1 MTAEA
6 ARDQLVS
13 VEDYLA
19 MERASTEKHEYL
31 SGIVYAMAGATN
43 RHNRIASNILG
54 LLHAQLRGKR
64 CQPFN
69 SDTRVRTRRFEDIR
83 FYYPDAQIVCRQNPL
98 DDPFQDEPV
107 VVFEVVSASTRRTDE
122 QEKRVAYCSIPTMAA
137 YVVVEQERAAAIVW
151 RRAPIGFTRE
161 EYSGLDAVLPFPEV
175 EVQLPLREVFEG
187 ALDIATP

>member
-6 ARDQLVS
+6 AQDQLVT

-19 MERASTEKHEYL
+19 AERASTQKHEYL
-31 SGIVYAMAGATN
+31 CGVVYGMAGAGN
-43 RHNRIASNILG
+43 RHNRIATNIVVAIG
-54 LLHAQLRGKR
+54 AQLRGKN

-69 SDTRVRTRRFEDIR
+69 SDTKVRLRRFEDIR

-98 DDPFQDEPV
+98 DDAFQDEPV
-107 VVFEVVSASTRRTDE
+107 VVFEVVSDSTRRTDE
-122 QEKRVAYCSIPTMAA
+122 QEKRVAYCSIPSMAA

-161 EYSGLDAVLPFPEV
+161 EYAGLDAVLPFPEV
-175 EVQLPLREVFEG
+175 EVQLALRDVFEG
-187 ALDIATP
+187 ALDTP